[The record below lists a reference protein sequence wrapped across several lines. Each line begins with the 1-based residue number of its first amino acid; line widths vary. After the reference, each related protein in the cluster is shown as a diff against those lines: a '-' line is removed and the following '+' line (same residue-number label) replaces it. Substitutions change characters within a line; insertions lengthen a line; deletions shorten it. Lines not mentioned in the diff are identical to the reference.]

1 MNADVLNN
9 GENGKWA
16 DASGEIAKLHTRI
29 ENEGINIKG
38 GKLNEENT
46 DKIKR
51 IFRSLSQNELILIAK
66 SFRQDFAN
74 IASRIMD
81 EREREV
87 GGGGAEE
94 RKKRKRKRKGNRKSR
109 RNKNRSR
116 RNTRKYRR

>member
-1 MNADVLNN
+1 MSEGLSNN
-9 GENGKWA
+9 RDIGELA
-16 DASGEIAKLHTRI
+16 DASGDIANLHEKI
-29 ENEGINIKG
+29 LKQGINIKG

>member
-1 MNADVLNN
+1 MSADLSNN
-9 GENGKWA
+9 RDIGEWA
-16 DASGEIAKLHTRI
+16 DASGDIAKLHQKI
-29 ENEGINIKG
+29 LEQGINIKG
-38 GKLNEENT
+38 VILDEENT
-46 DKIKR
+46 KEIKQ
-51 IFRSLSQNELILIAK
+51 IFRSLSQYELILIAK
-66 SFRQDFAN
+66 SFRQDLAD

-94 RKKRKRKRKGNRKSR
+94 RKKRKRKGNRKSR